1 MHGPGYCLR
10 DPFTPEVARP
20 PPALLAA
27 MAPVLLAALLLAA
40 TPQAALADS
49 ATATLDGV
57 FDALGG
63 AGGVETVTI
72 SDRTYALVASLDDR
86 AVQIIDITDPSAPG
100 PVSSITEQDGFD
112 ALGGPGSIAITTISG
127 STYALVTSLDYN
139 AVQIVNITDPASPI
153 PASGIFGDQDGFDAM
168 GGPVSIA
175 ITTISGS
182 TYALTVSPDYDS
194 VQIMDI
200 TDPSRPDPASGIFG
214 DQDGYDALAGASG
227 IAVAAVS
234 GSTYALVT
242 SNWDGA
248 VQIIDITDPAEP
260 VPVSSVFNGRDGFDA
275 LDGAKDVVT
284 TTISDGVYALVA
296 SQGDAVQII
305 NITDPAEPVPVS
317 SVFNGRD
324 GFDALAGANHIE
336 VAAVSG
342 STYALVT
349 SSWDGAV
356 QIIDIADPMS
366 PRPAS
371 SMFDGR
377 GGFTALGSAK
387 EVALATIADGAYALV
402 TSPDD
407 DAVQIIN
414 ITDPAEPVPVSSV
427 FDGRAVF
434 NALGLAND
442 VAAVTIS
449 GHTYALVASRGDNA
463 VQIIEITDPAAPLPV
478 SSVFDEQDGF
488 DALGRANDI
497 ETTTISGST
506 YALVTSLDDDAVQI
520 IDITDPA
527 APLPVS
533 SVFDGRKG
541 FGALGR
547 ANGMETATISGST
560 YALVA
565 SHADNAVQIID
576 ITDPAAP
583 LPVSSVFDGRKGFG
597 ALGRAN
603 GMETATISGSTYALV
618 ASHADSAVQII
629 EITDPAAPRPVSG
642 VFDGR
647 DGFDA
652 LGRANDVEVYEASG
666 RTYALV
672 TSQDDNAVQIIDIT
686 DPASPRAV
694 SSVFDEQD
702 GFDALGRANDV
713 EVYEASGRTYALV
726 TSRSDN
732 AVQIIDVTDPASP
745 RAVHGVADDQDG
757 FDALAG
763 ANSIEVVAIS
773 GSTYALVA
781 SHADNAVQIIDIT
794 DPAAPIP
801 VAGIF
806 DGKGGF
812 TAPSAVPVYDTAP
825 GDDADDVLI
834 TDVAEPDQLHPVPDA
849 SDGETG
855 SDEPDAVPV
864 LVASPN
870 DNAVQI
876 IDIGDPASPSTLSII
891 LDGHGGFDALEGA
904 NGVEVYA
911 VSGRAYALVASHSDD
926 AVQIIDITDPASPQP
941 VSSAFNGQDG
951 FDALDGANDIELVAI
966 SGRTY
971 ALVAS
976 LGDAFQIMDVTDPA
990 SPAPISSAFNGQDG
1004 FDALAGASDVEAYA
1018 VSGRIYAVVT
1028 SNWDNAVQIIDITD
1042 PASPQPVSSVMD
1054 GQDGEN

>member
-63 AGGVETVTI
+63 AGGVATVTI

-168 GGPVSIA
+168 GGPGSIT

-275 LDGAKDVVT
+275 L
-284 TTISDGVYALVA
+284 
-296 SQGDAVQII
+296 
-305 NITDPAEPVPVS
+305 
-317 SVFNGRD
+317 
-324 GFDALAGANHIE
+324 AGANHIE

-356 QIIDIADPMS
+356 QIIDITDPVS

-414 ITDPAEPVPVSSV
+414 ITDPTEPVPVSSV

-463 VQIIEITDPAAPLPV
+463 VQIIEITDPTAPLPV

-497 ETTTISGST
+497 ETATISGST

-520 IDITDPA
+520 IDITDPT

-547 ANGMETATISGST
+547 ANGMETTAISGGT

-576 ITDPAAP
+576 ITDPTAP

-603 GMETATISGSTYALV
+603 GMETTAISGGTYALV
-618 ASHADSAVQII
+618 ASHADNAVQII
-629 EITDPAAPRPVSG
+629 DITDPAAPRPVSG

-652 LGRANDVEVYEASG
+652 LGRANDVKVYEASG

-672 TSQDDNAVQIIDIT
+672 TSQDDNAVQIIDVT
-686 DPASPRAV
+686 DPAAPRAV

-713 EVYEASGRTYALV
+713 EVYETSGRTYALV

-745 RAVHGVADDQDG
+745 RAVHGVVDDQDG

-763 ANSIEVVAIS
+763 ANSIEVVTIS
-773 GSTYALVA
+773 GGAYALVA
-781 SHADNAVQIIDIT
+781 SHADNAVQIIEIT

-941 VSSAFNGQDG
+941 VSSVFNGQDG

-990 SPAPISSAFNGQDG
+990 SPAPISSVFNGQDG

-1054 GQDGEN
+1054 GQGQ